1 MKKKSLII
9 LLTLISGSIFSQKEN
24 RIKADVKKVMI
35 DQEAAWNKGD
45 IDGFMSSYW
54 NSDSLKFIGKKG
66 ITYGWK
72 NTLDNY
78 KKSYPDK
85 ATMGK
90 LSFTIISIE
99 VLSSTSCYVI
109 GKWALDREKDD
120 VGGHFTLLWKRISGK
135 WLIVSDHTS

>member
-1 MKKKSLII
+1 MKKYILIFFLSLS
-9 LLTLISGSIFSQKEN
+9 ISTFSQKEN
-24 RIKADVKKVMI
+24 RAKAEIKKTMLE
-35 DQEAAWNKGD
+35 QETAWNKGD
-45 IDGFMSSYW
+45 IDGFMASYW
-54 NSDSLKFIGKKG
+54 NSDSLKFIGKRG

-90 LSFTIISIE
+90 LSFTIINVE

-109 GKWALDREKDD
+109 GKWNLDREKDD
-120 VGGHFTLLWKRISGK
+120 VGGYYTLLWKKISGK
-135 WLIVSDHTS
+135 WVIVIDHTS